1 MDKLELLEKLKKV
14 KALAERGE
22 RGEIDAAEATLA
34 RLMEKYGISEEELG
48 EEERRRYDFFYHGK
62 EQKKL
67 LRQIVYKVTNGGHT
81 YELVYT
87 YSGRPCKTRLAADCT
102 AAEKVEIE
110 YLFRFY
116 TDLYERER
124 EAFLAA
130 FIQKHELFPDTP
142 PEGVEAQKISAE
154 EYLKMLALMRGMSDE
169 SPLRA
174 IEEYHETEVSA

>member
-48 EEERRRYDFFYHGK
+48 EEIRKKYEFSYHGK
-62 EQKKL
+62 EQEKL
-67 LRQIVYKVTNGGHT
+67 LRQIVYKVTNGG
-81 YELVYT
+81 YAYGLRFNL
-87 YSGRPCKTRLAADCT
+87 SGRKCTTALGADCT

-110 YLFRFY
+110 YFFDFY
-116 TDLYERER
+116 KDLYERER
-124 EAFLAA
+124 KAFLEA
-130 FIQKHELFPDTP
+130 FIQKHRLFAETP
-142 PEGVEAQKISAE
+142 PAGVKAREMSQAE
-154 EYLKMLALMRGMSDE
+154 YMKMIALMGGMSNE

-174 IEEYHETEVSA
+174 IEA